1 MTKSA
6 HKPKADS
13 ASGILSGIAA
23 YTIWGLFPIYF
34 VLTKS
39 ISSLEILGHRII
51 WAVPF
56 GLLIILLR
64 RQFRDVI
71 YALRN
76 RKTLGLLMLAA
87 IALSLNW
94 GVYIWAV
101 QNENIFQGSLGY
113 YINPLMYV
121 LVGVVFFNEELS
133 RFQGLAVLFASIGV
147 LVLTLYGGQFPYIAL
162 ILGVSFTLY
171 GVIRS
176 QVDIGAMPGLFIET
190 ILLFPIA
197 AIYFYWLNANG
208 NLEFMSTTDQ
218 LKGLLILAGPI
229 TVIPLLAFAYSA
241 RRLRLSTLGFLQYI
255 GPTLQFCCALYYGEP
270 FRLAHAACFAFI
282 WAAVILFSWD
292 KWRNTLKKNS

>member
-1 MTKSA
+1 MNTPVNKV
-6 HKPKADS
+6 KTDS
-13 ASGILSGIAA
+13 AAGVVSGIAA

-39 ISSLEILGHRII
+39 INSLEILGHRII

-56 GLLIILLR
+56 GLLIILMR
-64 RQFRDVI
+64 RQIKDVI
-71 YALRN
+71 AALKD
-76 RKTLGLLMLAA
+76 RKTLLLLMLAA
-87 IALSLNW
+87 IALSINW

-121 LVGVVFFNEELS
+121 LVGVLFFNEGLS
-133 RFQGLAVLFASIGV
+133 RFQGLAVIFAAIGV
-147 LVLTLYGGQFPYIAL
+147 LILTLYGGQFPYIAL
-162 ILGVSFTLY
+162 ILAVSFTLY

-190 ILLFPIA
+190 ILLFPV
-197 AIYFYWLNANG
+197 AIIYVYWLDANG
-208 NLEFMSTTDQ
+208 NLEFTSTTNH
-218 LKGLLILAGPI
+218 LKGLLVLAGPI
-229 TVIPLLAFAYSA
+229 TVIPLLAFSYGA

-255 GPTLQFCCALYYGEP
+255 GPTLQFFCALYYGEP
-270 FRLAHAACFAFI
+270 FRAAHAACFAFI

-292 KWRNTLKKNS
+292 MWRNTRKKNS